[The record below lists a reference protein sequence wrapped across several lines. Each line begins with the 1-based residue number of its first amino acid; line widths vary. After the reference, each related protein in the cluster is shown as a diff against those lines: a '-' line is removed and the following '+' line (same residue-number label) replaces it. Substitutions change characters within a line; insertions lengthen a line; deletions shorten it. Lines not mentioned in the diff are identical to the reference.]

1 MKKVWLFVF
10 VVFAVLVA
18 ALAIASSVS
27 AQMTVNSPE
36 GGSLITTY
44 QYSPL
49 LVTSDNSDSETG
61 NQSTTITNNPPVIID
76 TASITATKD
85 NNGFGNGPE
94 NVCLKTHGS
103 KPCKDE

>member
-10 VVFAVLVA
+10 VVFAALVA
-18 ALAIASSVS
+18 VLAIASNVS

-36 GGSLITTY
+36 GGSFPTTY

-49 LVTSDNSDSETG
+49 LVVSDSNGETG
-61 NQSTTITNNPPVIID
+61 NQSSTITNNPPVIID
-76 TASITATKD
+76 TASITVTKD

-94 NVCLKTHGS
+94 NTCLKEHGS